1 MADVPNCQNMAAW
14 WSMGFITSWRC
25 EISHGKSEK
34 IHNCPPKKMVIL
46 HPKHPFKEW
55 SSSRH
60 IPWNQGFHR
69 EDSDSP
75 NNLVSSQQ
83 LGELLRWRP
92 FLFVRRLTGLCD
104 FFGCW
109 GDLFWAETL
118 GDFFSEV
125 LEIDNLTSQKF
136 QSNMGWF
143 YGSSGYIWRVKDGR
157 FGAMWI
163 LWFLGVAFQRV
174 LEKFTLFSV
183 SRTNPQGTQGTLR

>member
-1 MADVPNCQNMAAW
+1 MADVPKCQNMAAW

-25 EISHGKSEK
+25 EISLGKSEK
-34 IHNCPPKKMVIL
+34 IHNCPQKKTVIL
-46 HPKHPFKEW
+46 HPKHPLKEW

-104 FFGCW
+104 FFWLLRGSVLGRNSRRVFFWGSWDRQFDIPKNSNQTW
-109 GDLFWAETL
+109 GDFMVQAGIFE
-118 GDFFSEV
+118 G
-125 LEIDNLTSQKF
+125 
-136 QSNMGWF
+136 
-143 YGSSGYIWRVKDGR
+143 
-157 FGAMWI
+157 
-163 LWFLGVAFQRV
+163 
-174 LEKFTLFSV
+174 
-183 SRTNPQGTQGTLR
+183 